1 MQQAHFQSIQFKIQD
16 FPKFVLQS

>member
-1 MQQAHFQSIQFKIQD
+1 MQQAHIQSIQFRILD

>member
-1 MQQAHFQSIQFKIQD
+1 MQQAHIQSIQFMIQD

>member
-1 MQQAHFQSIQFKIQD
+1 MQQAHIQSIQFIIMD